1 MKNEPIIK
9 LYFILFSALIV
20 LLSNVILLSLIN
32 AVLGDVYS
40 EVISII
46 EENLLKDQNLIYLEN
61 EAFVSK
67 MKGEKKYYA
76 WVEYVDE
83 TTEVWIS

>member
-9 LYFILFSALIV
+9 IYFILFSALIV

-46 EENLLKDQNLIYLEN
+46 EENLLKEQNLIYLEN

-67 MKGEKKYYA
+67 KKGE
-76 WVEYVDE
+76 
-83 TTEVWIS
+83 